1 MMRLPPIALLIV
13 GCCAACARTDQP
25 QDAIR
30 PTYDDSTGR
39 LTQLAHDSDADGK
52 VDTWV
57 DMDGATPVG
66 ARIDRNGDG
75 RIDRWEEYD
84 ENGGLARIG
93 FSRSDSGVAD
103 AWAVPAAGDG
113 ENRVQ
118 RVEISSQG
126 DSRRIDRWEY
136 YDTAQGADGQSAL
149 IRAEEDTNGDGM
161 PDKWE
166 TYEAGMVKTVAF
178 DEDGDGVPDRRLTYE
193 SSALVEVETY

>member
-1 MMRLPPIALLIV
+1 MALLIV

-30 PTYDDSTGR
+30 PTYDDRTGR
-39 LTQLAHDSDADGK
+39 LTELAHDSDADGRF
-52 VDTWV
+52 DTWV
-57 DMDGATPVG
+57 DMDGATPVA

-84 ENGGLARIG
+84 ENGDLARIG

-103 AWAVPAAGDG
+103 AWAVPAGRG
-113 ENRVQ
+113 GGNGVQ

-136 YDTAQGADGQSAL
+136 YDTPQGADGQSAL
-149 IRAEEDTNGDGM
+149 IRAEEDTDGDGR

-166 TYEAGMVKTVAF
+166 TYERGTVKTVAF
-178 DEDGDGVPDRRLTYE
+178 DEDRDGVADRRLTYE
-193 SSALVEVETY
+193 SSALVGIERY